1 MPKTTSDPQAA
12 SQRAP
17 ALISARE
24 AAQALGLPESTVKHW
39 LVRGYIRGW
48 RPGPRMSWRIT
59 PAEVER
65 MRAVI
70 AAGVARPATPSVTQ

>member
-1 MPKTTSDPQAA
+1 MRKTANATTNP
-12 SQRAP
+12 P
-17 ALISARE
+17 TLISARE
-24 AAQALGLPESTVKHW
+24 TAQALGLPESTVKLW

-48 RPGPRMSWRIT
+48 RPAPRMSWRIT

-70 AAGVARPATPSVTQ
+70 AAGACAPLVADPSGRQ